1 MLGRRQQGAA
11 ERLVRAIAAEAVDH
25 LISWGDS
32 TDDGDDDDA
41 RFECDPNDPRPVKVA
56 SPPGFYSV
64 VAAGIRGLVLRLFD
78 GGILLGSYT
87 QAPADAVAG
96 EAGIHIG
103 NAFVRAR
110 PDGTVELRS
119 DNGGLD
125 VNLRIYSDGTVRIA
139 NATTIELGGA
149 TTVVL
154 NGDNVLSGAILAAHT
169 HGIAPDPT
177 LVAGAIVGTVS
188 SGAAL
193 LKGG

>member
-1 MLGRRQQGAA
+1 MPGTRRQQGAT
-11 ERLVRAIAAEAVDH
+11 ERLVRAIAGEAVDR

-32 TDDGDDDDA
+32 TDDGADDDA

-87 QAPADAVAG
+87 QAPSDAVAG
-96 EAGIHIG
+96 EAGLNVG
-103 NAFVRAR
+103 GAVVRAR
-110 PDGTVELRS
+110 PDGTIELRT
-119 DNGGLD
+119 GGGA

-139 NATTIELGGA
+139 NATTIELGGV
-149 TTVVL
+149 TPVVL
-154 NGDNVLSGAILAAHT
+154 HGNNVLSGAILANHT
-169 HGIAPDPT
+169 HGLCPDPA
-177 LVAGAIVGTVS
+177 LVIGAIVGTS
-188 SGAAL
+188 SSSATL